1 MRARIY
7 IARKKYIAKQ
17 TAKLEAE
24 YSKSVAKQ
32 RGFIKVQK
40 VVRQFLAKQRILR
53 LRAAHPQVAIV
64 SVLASQGLALPEGT
78 GEVSAFVSGLSLS
91 IPVGRKD
98 QVSDD
103 MLKQCG
109 QITSVFKYGPIG
121 KSSVSLALRA

>member
-17 TAKLEAE
+17 MAKLEAE
-24 YSKSVAKQ
+24 YVAKE
-32 RGFIKVQK
+32 RGSIKVQK
-40 VVRQFLAKQRILR
+40 VVRQYLAKQRILR

-64 SVLASQGLALPEGT
+64 SVLGSQGLALPEGT
-78 GEVSAFVSGLSLS
+78 GKVSAFVSGLSLS

-98 QVSDD
+98 RVSDD

-109 QITSVFKYGPIG
+109 QITSVFKYGPVG
-121 KSSVSLALRA
+121 KSLLYFVL